1 MVSTRVVNPAPGPVA
16 AEHGFTLVEL
26 LLALVVTIMVVG
38 GATMLAGQMQGAYRA
53 QMESATAQQDARY
66 AIEQVERYLRAAGN
80 NPYRLETTP
89 CPAAGTPVAAIRL
102 DPDGDG
108 ANDDIR
114 LQMDANPTNGLVG
127 GSAGNCTEANED
139 VTIFHDAANRVIS
152 VTDQNAGGTR
162 ALTDSVVTGLEFI
175 YRNPQRAVTT
185 TAANVAFIETR
196 VTVETKID
204 DLTQARPMTFTLS
217 SEVRVRSR

>member
-1 MVSTRVVNPAPGPVA
+1 MVATQACPAAA
-16 AEHGFTLVEL
+16 AERGFTLVEL
-26 LLALVVTIMVVG
+26 LIALVVTILVVG

-53 QMESATAQQDARY
+53 QLESATAQQDARY

-80 NPYRLETTP
+80 NPYRLDTTP
-89 CPAAGTPVAAIRL
+89 CPTAGTPVAAIRL

-108 ANDDIR
+108 LHDDIR

-127 GSAGNCTEANED
+127 GSTGNCTEANED
-139 VTIFHDAANRVIS
+139 VTIFHDAANRVIT
-152 VTDQNAGGTR
+152 VTDQNAGGSRT
-162 ALTDSVVTGLEFI
+162 LTDAVVTGLEFV
-175 YRNPQRAVTT
+175 YRNPLRVVTT
-185 TAANVAFIETR
+185 SAANVAFIETR
-196 VTVETKID
+196 VTVESKIE

>member
-1 MVSTRVVNPAPGPVA
+1 MVAARTVNRAPSG

-26 LLALVVTIMVVG
+26 LIALVVTLLVVG
-38 GATMLAGQMQGAYRA
+38 GATMLAGQMQGAYRS
-53 QMESATAQQDARY
+53 QMESASAQQDARY

-89 CPAAGTPVAAIRL
+89 CPASGTPVLAIRL

-108 ANDDIR
+108 VNDDVR
-114 LQMDANPTNGLVG
+114 LQMDANPTNGLIG
-127 GSAGNCTEANED
+127 GSAGNCNEANED

-152 VTDQNAGGTR
+152 VTDQNNGGTR
-162 ALTDSVVTGLEFI
+162 TLTEPFVTSLRFV
-175 YRNPQRAVTT
+175 YRNPLRAITT
-185 TAANVAFIETR
+185 SAANVAFIETQ
-196 VTVETKID
+196 VTVETRTD
-204 DLTQARPMTFTLS
+204 DLSQARPMSYTLT